1 MRNPCRWSN
10 RCPEVCNTKQ
20 KSAVLGWGGSPLT
33 SRILGVIRNYLARSL
48 GSRGSLRE
56 NMRNSQNPR
65 GFLEIFNFH
74 RFFVVLVIFVGF
86 WMVSGTV
93 WDTLRLLLPC
103 RLQSR
108 VSGTRIV
115 VQTLKII
122 KKSFIF
128 MVFGLRRPRL
138 HQSLI

>member
-10 RCPEVCNTKQ
+10 RCPEVCYTKQ

-56 NMRNSQNPR
+56 NMQNSQNPR
-65 GFLEIFNFH
+65 GFLDIFNFH
-74 RFFVVLVIFVGF
+74 RFFVVLVTFVGF
-86 WMVSGTV
+86 WMVSGTM
-93 WDTLRLLLPC
+93 WDTLRMFLPW

-108 VSGTRIV
+108 VSGARIV
-115 VQTLKII
+115 VETLKNIF
-122 KKSFIF
+122 KKYIF
-128 MVFGLRRPRL
+128 SLFSAFGAPGSPRA
-138 HQSLI
+138 